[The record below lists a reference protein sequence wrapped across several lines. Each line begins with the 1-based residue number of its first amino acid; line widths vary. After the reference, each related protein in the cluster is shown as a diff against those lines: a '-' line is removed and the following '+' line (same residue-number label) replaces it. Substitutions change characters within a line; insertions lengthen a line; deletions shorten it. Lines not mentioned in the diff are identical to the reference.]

1 MSIKKDKVQGMNLNQ
16 LKHEVHDTYKK
27 DEKITTSFEPSNGE
41 DVINKAFLDE
51 NLLELNG
58 YLSLLEKIY
67 NEYTLNYNKQ
77 PVEILVQRVVKT
89 TVQILYDKGLFDA
102 FANADKVLKD
112 FLFAT
117 RRRPDLEK
125 ANNDVLH

>member
-1 MSIKKDKVQGMNLNQ
+1 MNINQ
-16 LKHEVHDTYKK
+16 LKHEIHDTYEK

-51 NLLELNG
+51 NLLEING

-102 FANADKVLKD
+102 FANADKVLKN

-125 ANNDVLH
+125 ANDDVIH